1 MSYRLEN
8 NTLYFQDCEK
18 SLSPIFA
25 YANCLRARRRSV
37 ESIQNQRDYGEVQ
50 TVSATLDRE
59 AATSHT
65 LTVRASDKG
74 SPTSLS
80 STATVTV
87 TVQDVNDND
96 TQRDDIWFFTVTDS
110 SVDPVDSY
118 LFRDSSSSLTSGEPK
133 NRVVSVAAASPS
145 NRKRILAPHSRLH
158 SASLFGIG

>member
-1 MSYRLEN
+1 MRR
-8 NTLYFQDCEK
+8 
-18 SLSPIFA
+18 
-25 YANCLRARRRSV
+25 NCLRARRRSV

-96 TQRDDIWFFTVTDS
+96 TQRDDICFFL
-110 SVDPVDSY
+110 P
-118 LFRDSSSSLTSGEPK
+118 SLIARSIQWT
-133 NRVVSVAAASPS
+133 
-145 NRKRILAPHSRLH
+145 RICFETRRAP
-158 SASLFGIG
+158 